1 MPPLLSFVMLGYLLG
16 SIPTAVWYGRIFHG
30 TDIRNHGSGN
40 AGATNS
46 LRILGKKAGIV
57 VLIFDILK
65 GIIPVLLARNGG
77 AGIEIQLATA
87 FFTILGHLLPV
98 FAHFRGGKG
107 IATSLGVIVAVYP
120 FGAMASLFAFIL
132 LVYVTKYV
140 SLGSLVGAAFFSVM
154 VAILQPPHTQE
165 LFVFGLSVWLLLV
178 FTHRQNI
185 VRLWNGSEN
194 KFGEKK
200 KEE

>member
-1 MPPLLSFVMLGYLLG
+1 MPLILPFVLLGYVLG
-16 SIPTAVWYGRIFHG
+16 SIPTAVWYGRVFHG
-30 TDIRNHGSGN
+30 VDIRNHGSGN

-57 VLIFDILK
+57 VLVFDILK
-65 GIIPVLLARNGG
+65 GIVPVLIARTLE
-77 AGIEIQLATA
+77 ASIEVQLATA
-87 FFTILGHLLPV
+87 FFTIIGHLLPV

-120 FGAMASLFAFIL
+120 FGAMASLFTFII
-132 LVYVTKYV
+132 LVYTTRYV
-140 SLGSLVGAAFFSVM
+140 SLGSLVGAAVFSVM
-154 VAILQPPHTQE
+154 VGILQPMHTQE
-165 LFVFGLSVWLLLV
+165 LLIFGLSVWLLLV

-185 VRLWNGSEN
+185 VRLWHGTEN

-200 KEE
+200 AE